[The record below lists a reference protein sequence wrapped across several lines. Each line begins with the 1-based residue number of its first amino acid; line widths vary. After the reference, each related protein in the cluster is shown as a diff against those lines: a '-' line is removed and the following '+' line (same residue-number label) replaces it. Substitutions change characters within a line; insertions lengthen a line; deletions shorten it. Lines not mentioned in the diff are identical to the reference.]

1 MKIDLKKDYI
11 KIMIEKITNSGLAV
25 PEGFSEE
32 KIIIMYFS
40 YLRKLA
46 FAGPHRIHK
55 SKDFICPDEHKEGFE
70 KLEAIIKDGGD
81 IKPYF
86 NRTSSNLGK
95 YDDLFS
101 DWGILH
107 FHLGSEKERD
117 SDLVKRTGPV
127 LFAYMNNNEV
137 YFINIYEH
145 GHWADVEVIQ
155 EMYNSWPSLLDKY
168 AMKGVLSV
176 SHTPNKSDLRQLRE
190 CGVNSPVQIKDLEGN
205 LLVLMAPGMGLSSAR
220 TSTSDSMEYINA
232 LNLLSRIQLHLVSN
246 EDEILNDIQSG
257 GTTVTD
263 EIHLELINFDP
274 SKLYIQDKKYNF
286 SFEIPLS

>member
-1 MKIDLKKDYI
+1 MKK
-11 KIMIEKITNSGLAV
+11 
-25 PEGFSEE
+25 
-32 KIIIMYFS
+32 KIIIMYYS

-55 SKDFICPDEHKEGFE
+55 SRDFKCPDDHKEGFE
-70 KLEAIIKDGGD
+70 KLESIIRDGGD

-107 FHLGSEKERD
+107 FHLGSEKERN

-127 LFAYMNNNEV
+127 LFAYMDNNEV
-137 YFINIYEH
+137 YFINVYAH

-168 AMKGVLSV
+168 ALKGVLSV
-176 SHTPNKSDLRQLRE
+176 SQTPNKSELRKLRE
-190 CGVNSPVQIKDLEGN
+190 CGVNTPVQIKDREGN

-220 TSTSDSMEYINA
+220 TSTSDSLMYNDAI
-232 LNLLSRIQLHLVSN
+232 NLLGRIQLSFMSN
-246 EDEILNDIQSG
+246 EDEIIKEIQST
-257 GTTVTD
+257 GTIVTD
-263 EIHLELINFDP
+263 EIHIELVNFNT
-274 SKLYIQDKKYNF
+274 SKLYFQVKKYNF
-286 SFEIPLS
+286 SFEIPIG